1 MGKIRRRRAITYW
14 RVITIL
20 AGTLVVATT
29 MFNLATATNNWWTPV
44 GAAFTFAAGTTA
56 LLAIKKVKS
65 QSEPGIPDR
74 SVSRRAH

>member
-1 MGKIRRRRAITYW
+1 MGTIGRRRAITYW

-29 MFNLATATNNWWTPV
+29 IFNLATGTNNWWTPA
-44 GAAFTFAAGTTA
+44 GAAFTFAAGITA

-65 QSEPGIPDR
+65 EREPGIPDSSAGR
-74 SVSRRAH
+74 KAR